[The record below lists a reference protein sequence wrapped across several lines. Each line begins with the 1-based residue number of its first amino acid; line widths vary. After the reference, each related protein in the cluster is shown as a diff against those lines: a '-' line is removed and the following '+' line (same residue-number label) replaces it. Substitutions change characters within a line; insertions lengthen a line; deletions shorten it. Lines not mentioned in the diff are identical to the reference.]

1 MELKIIGMDNNN
13 NSLSQFEDDENKFF
27 DETIAIY
34 NNIVSANMKLI
45 SQQEQIQKNIK
56 VASVMILCI
65 VVFGLHFLRML
76 SDTTNSI
83 IEFEPQKEWRR
94 QELMEYLVHI
104 ERFRDIICMDHKHS
118 FNYVNELGK
127 LDLLR
132 MHIDKPW
139 KNNLLNFSTLLN
151 IM

>member
-83 IEFEPQKEWRR
+83 IEFEPQKE
-94 QELMEYLVHI
+94 
-104 ERFRDIICMDHKHS
+104 
-118 FNYVNELGK
+118 
-127 LDLLR
+127 
-132 MHIDKPW
+132 
-139 KNNLLNFSTLLN
+139 
-151 IM
+151 